1 MAEEKNL
8 FDIEIICP
16 DRIFYSGQAY
26 MVEFNT
32 TEGQIGVYKNH
43 VPITTVIAPGVVTIT
58 DQDNNKNLAA
68 VHSGFATIMQDK
80 VTLLAEIAEWPNEI
94 DVERAEAA
102 KERAEKRLSE
112 HGDNLDVLRAE
123 VALKKALVRLEL
135 KA

>member
-16 DRIFYSGQAY
+16 DRIFYSGKAY

-43 VPITTVIAPGVVTIT
+43 VPITTVIQPGIVTIT
-58 DQDNNKNLAA
+58 DQDNNKTLAA
-68 VHSGFATIMQDK
+68 VHSGFATILQDK
-80 VTLLAEIAEWPNEI
+80 VTLLAEIAEWPDEI
-94 DVERAEAA
+94 DVNRAQAA

-112 HGDNLDVLRAE
+112 HEEDLDVLRAE
-123 VALKKALVRLEL
+123 AALKKALVRLEL

>member
-16 DRIFYSGQAY
+16 DRVFYSGQAY

-43 VPITTVIAPGVVTIT
+43 VPITTVIEPGVVTIT
-58 DQDNNKNLAA
+58 DQDNNKTLAA
-68 VHSGFATIMQDK
+68 VHSGFATILQDK

-94 DVERAEAA
+94 DAERAEAA

-112 HGDNLDVLRAE
+112 HDEDLDVLRAE
-123 VALKKALVRLEL
+123 IALKKALVRLEL